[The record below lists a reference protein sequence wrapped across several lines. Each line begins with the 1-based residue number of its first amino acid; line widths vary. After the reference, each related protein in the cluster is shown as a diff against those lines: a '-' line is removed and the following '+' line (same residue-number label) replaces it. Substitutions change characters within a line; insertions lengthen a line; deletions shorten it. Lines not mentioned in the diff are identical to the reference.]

1 MLGEFKGPFIIGQW
15 IHKRSKC
22 FLELNLKERVMFK
35 YINKKSL
42 QVSAIAVTAMVSGAE
57 DSFAAGG
64 KTFSDIGSNITGSI
78 SGLPGLL
85 SGVSYMLGILLGV
98 LGILK
103 IKDHVENPS
112 QTPLQHGAIRLMAGG
127 GLFALP
133 IVYEAMQTSVGSA
146 DELTIANLGRVKFG
160 VNAAE

>member
-1 MLGEFKGPFIIGQW
+1 
-15 IHKRSKC
+15 
-22 FLELNLKERVMFK
+22 MFK
-35 YINKKSL
+35 YLNKKSL
-42 QVSAIAVTAMVSGAE
+42 QVSALALVGVMSGIE
-57 DSFAAGG
+57 DAAAQQDF
-64 KTFSDIGSNITGSI
+64 TTISDNIGDSI
-78 SGLPGLL
+78 SGLPGML

-133 IVYEAMQTSVGSA
+133 IVYEAMQTSIGSGA
-146 DELTIANLGRVKFG
+146 TVSPASLNAVNFG
-160 VNAAE
+160 VATTP